1 MTALSVDD
9 RRQIDDLIIGYC
21 NAVDVIGNLD
31 GVCALFTEDADYDI
45 SAFGL
50 GVFKGVSEIRG
61 FFTNVFPTIAS
72 SAHYVTNIAA
82 SADGPASA
90 AASAYVLAWS
100 VSKTG
105 DRMEVK
111 AKYNLKLKR
120 TAAGWRFAYM
130 GVSLLVPPAA

>member
-1 MTALSVDD
+1 MAGLSLDD
-9 RRQIDDLIIGYC
+9 RRQIDDLVIAYC

-31 GVCALFTEDADYDI
+31 GVCALFTEDAEYDI

-50 GVFKGVSEIRG
+50 GVFKGVAEIRG
-61 FFTNVFPTIAS
+61 FFTNVFPTIAA

-82 SADGPASA
+82 SADGSEGA

-105 DRMEVK
+105 ERMEVK
-111 AKYNLKLKR
+111 AKYHLKLRR
-120 TAAGWRFAYM
+120 TPAGWRFGYM
-130 GVSLLVPPAA
+130 GVSLLIPPAA

>member
-61 FFTNVFPTIAS
+61 FFTNVFPTIAA